1 MTSERDY
8 VKEIIDEYNI
18 RLQEWGRSDTW
29 TLTEFK
35 MLEDLI
41 YGSSRIR
48 INANTLRRFFQQQ
61 TSSPQLATKNALCI
75 FLGYESYSDFVMK
88 KTKKVVNVSESFD
101 GNNKVA
107 KIKKDV
113 IDEEETSNDK
123 KKSRNKWLR
132 RKVGSYSLYIG
143 IIAILLFIVGVTFYS
158 GIVKWYK
165 EYLISRIRFEAVQTK
180 GTSPLTVKFEYSIPE
195 SLFDSIY
202 VIYEESNGDTIRKP
216 LEKNMNVAYM
226 TYIYV
231 GKSLCYL
238 KYGNRTLKTI
248 RIETRT
254 SGWSSYVREE
264 RQDFFCTRSFNDV
277 YTGKGYISMSIQD
290 ISKNILTDKLFV
302 SYTYYKE
309 GLVDGDNFMVEA
321 RVRNSKEDHGIPCY
335 DAMMYV
341 FSDTGLHGFSINQ
354 NCYSYIKFI
363 SGEKTITGDK
373 YDFRKYNFDTSDWHI
388 MRIQVVNRETTFYFD
403 DEPILN
409 TVYENSL
416 GKANEITLRFKG
428 CGAVDYV
435 KLYDSKNQLIYEN
448 DFEKNQN
455 EE

>member
-195 SLFDSIY
+195 SLCDSIY

-216 LEKNMNVAYM
+216 GEKN
-226 TYIYV
+226 T
-231 GKSLCYL
+231 
-238 KYGNRTLKTI
+238 
-248 RIETRT
+248 
-254 SGWSSYVREE
+254 
-264 RQDFFCTRSFNDV
+264 
-277 YTGKGYISMSIQD
+277 
-290 ISKNILTDKLFV
+290 
-302 SYTYYKE
+302 
-309 GLVDGDNFMVEA
+309 
-321 RVRNSKEDHGIPCY
+321 
-335 DAMMYV
+335 V
-341 FSDTGLHGFSINQ
+341 F
-354 NCYSYIKFI
+354 
-363 SGEKTITGDK
+363 
-373 YDFRKYNFDTSDWHI
+373 
-388 MRIQVVNRETTFYFD
+388 
-403 DEPILN
+403 
-409 TVYENSL
+409 
-416 GKANEITLRFKG
+416 
-428 CGAVDYV
+428 
-435 KLYDSKNQLIYEN
+435 
-448 DFEKNQN
+448 
-455 EE
+455 